1 MAALT
6 ADKQREMKDPGNIR
20 RLKMVASKTIYQGSL
35 VSIVGASG
43 LAQASSDTASD
54 IFAGIAVEQVTSA
67 ATGTYWVKV
76 YTSGCFRIA
85 ASSVEEADGG
95 HHVVVLDDQTV
106 TDAAGATNDIPVGI
120 AVERVSD
127 SDWWVE
133 IRPFA
138 AAAAS
143 TVAA

>member
-6 ADKQREMKDPGNIR
+6 ADKELEMKDPGEIV
-20 RLKMVASKTIYQGSL
+20 RLKMVASKTIYKGSL

-43 LAQASSDTASD
+43 LAQASADAASD
-54 IFAGIAVEQVTSA
+54 IFAGVAVEQSVSA
-67 ATGTYWVKV
+67 ASGTYWVKI
-76 YTSGCFRIA
+76 YTGGCFRLA

-127 SDWWVE
+127 TDWWVL